1 MLQQM
6 NGDVWLLCLCFFF
19 TELLLMFSIEHLEKQ
34 SCGTH
39 GWESGMKRA
48 FSFLSSVIEMKIPFL
63 AVMAAK
69 KLSACG
75 ALQAVQTERWHLGPW
90 VAFQ

>member
-1 MLQQM
+1 
-6 NGDVWLLCLCFFF
+6 
-19 TELLLMFSIEHLEKQ
+19 
-34 SCGTH
+34 
-39 GWESGMKRA
+39 MKRA

-63 AVMAAK
+63 VVMAAK

-90 VAFQ
+90 VAFQRDLVTAGMLSSEMGKVGQSMETKGQRHLVNLGRVQRRCPA